1 MSNTNSNLMNQD
13 MAAMGIGPGW
23 MMGKKQD
30 DDHLIKKLNLSC
42 SPRQSVGQANV
53 KHSANNS
60 SPYATKK
67 DAYTHTGIENK
78 KQLGSVKVCRLPDHY
93 SN

>member
-1 MSNTNSNLMNQD
+1 MNSNPMNQD
-13 MAAMGIGPGW
+13 MAAMGIGDGPAW
-23 MMGKKQD
+23 MMGKNQD

-42 SPRQSVGQANV
+42 SARQSVGPANV
-53 KHSANNS
+53 KHSENNS

-78 KQLGSVKVCRLPDHY
+78 KQLGSVKICRVPPHH